1 MKENM
6 AKQHCKVI
14 IEVVDSGRSL
24 KLDTKSYSP
33 QYRSNYRY
41 INQKFQFVNPFW
53 NKSFLFLIFFL
64 T

>member
-6 AKQHCKVI
+6 AKQHGKII
-14 IEVVDSGRSL
+14 IEVVDSDRSL
-24 KLDTKSYSP
+24 KLNIKSNPP

-41 INQKFQFVNPFW
+41 INQKLQFVNLFW
-53 NKSFLFLIFFL
+53 NKSYHFLIFFL